1 MISPMNFNTFDDIVH
16 NKLFAIP
23 DYQRDYAWKKSSVE
37 TLLDDIVVLADRNG
51 EDGDSVHFVG
61 SIVTVDFDEDVSG
74 ATKHIFESKSI
85 KNMDKVNVIDG
96 QQRLTTLSL
105 LLMVIRDVA
114 KERSYTIEQDFSE
127 LIDTRKKDAGGNF
140 IPVLNHA
147 KENTALAY
155 RSYLYGGQHIF
166 DKRKIGA
173 KNIVATYEICLERV
187 RRECDKARNSEM
199 YLNVLRD
206 QIVYQLNFVLIHCTG
221 ISNAFQIF
229 ESLNSTGLPLTPAE
243 LMKSLVMSKY
253 TSPDVGL
260 SKWDEIVNL
269 TSEDDIVAFLAQ
281 YLFCLKK
288 HRVQKSE
295 IYPSYKEMLKASGS
309 VTLLLESLK
318 AYAAVYH
325 ELRSPSATLKCSGI
339 LLDFKDL
346 SQEQAYVPLMAAGCR
361 FGVESKDFE
370 KVANAI
376 LIFCV
381 RHNVC
386 SLSTNKLDAIFSE
399 ALKLIDKDDST
410 AADIEEF
417 FKKHRPDDEAFKTAF
432 ESLTFDY
439 SAKPQRVARTYLR
452 RIEEKQRGSNQPL
465 KISRGDLSA
474 EHIIPKSAD
483 LDTLRGWLGDKIDE
497 KDFDFDIDTFT
508 ENTVK
513 SIGNLV
519 LLFKPENS
527 SAGNNSYAD
536 KVEVYNKE
544 LIDKEGNKRGVPRE
558 TFKLIDQLLSD
569 YPDKFDDICVAKRAK
584 QLAELACLA
593 WA

>member
-37 TLLDDIVVLADRNG
+37 TLLDDIIALADRNG
-51 EDGDSVHFVG
+51 EEGRSVHFVG

-74 ATKHIFESKSI
+74 ATKHIFTSKSI

-96 QQRLTTLSL
+96 QQRLTTLSI
-105 LLMVIRDVA
+105 LLMTIRDVA
-114 KERSYTIEQDFSE
+114 KERDYTIDQDFSE
-127 LIDTRKKDAGGNF
+127 LIDTRKKDAEGNY

-147 KENTALAY
+147 KKNTALAY
-155 RSYLYGGQHIF
+155 RSFLYGEQHKF
-166 DKRKIGA
+166 DKRKLGA
-173 KNIVATYEICLERV
+173 KNMVTTYAICLERV
-187 RRECDKARNSEM
+187 KKECDKASNPEM
-199 YLNVLRD
+199 YINVLRD
-206 QIVYQLNFVLIHCTG
+206 QVVYQLNFVLIHCAG

-281 YLFCLKK
+281 YLFCFNK
-288 HRVQKSE
+288 HRIQKSE
-295 IYPSYKEMLKASGS
+295 IYPSYKEMLKTRS
-309 VTLLLESLK
+309 VTDLLDSLK
-318 AYAAVYH
+318 EYATVYH
-325 ELRSPSATLKCSGI
+325 ELRSPSATLKCSDI

-361 FGVESKDFE
+361 FGVSSKDFE

-376 LIFCV
+376 LVFCV

-386 SLSTNKLDAIFSE
+386 SLSTNKLDTIFSE

-410 AADIEEF
+410 AADIEKF
-417 FKKHRPDDEAFKTAF
+417 FKKYRPDDESFKTAF
-432 ESLTFDY
+432 EGLTFDY

-452 RIEEKQRGSNQPL
+452 RIEEKQHGSNQPL
-465 KISRGDLSA
+465 KISREDLSA
-474 EHIIPKSAD
+474 EHIIPKSVD
-483 LDTLRGWLGDKIDE
+483 LNTLRGWLGDKIDE
-497 KDFDFDIDTFT
+497 KDYDFDIDTFT

-513 SIGNLV
+513 SVGNLV

-536 KVEVYNKE
+536 KFEVYNKE

-558 TFKLIDQLLSD
+558 TFKLIDQLLID
-569 YPDKFDDICVAKRAK
+569 YPDKFDDICVANRAK
-584 QLAELACLA
+584 QLAKLACSA